1 MYKVDRKNIG
11 TLEFLTG
18 KSSPCMAN
26 QWHWNVILQ
35 NLVHVV
41 YCFVVQ
47 SNSTPKTQLTES
59 LSEKLVREFIEAAK
73 NNGKLSSK
81 TGEMRGM

>member
-1 MYKVDRKNIG
+1 
-11 TLEFLTG
+11 
-18 KSSPCMAN
+18 MAS
-26 QWHWNVILQ
+26 QCIWDVILQ
-35 NLVHVV
+35 NLVV

-47 SNSTPKTQLTES
+47 SNSTPKMQLTES
-59 LSEKLVREFIEAAK
+59 LSGKLVREFIEAAK